1 MRTISLLLFSV
12 ISAIA
17 MTGAAQAQVVTDVE
31 SGDEIVVAGIGKVKL
46 LGIEHTDPGP
56 FGLSGNTAPPARTDP
71 ETQRPPTAVGGAFSF
86 KRPQPARDLLRQ
98 LVLGKTVRVEYD
110 PLVDDR
116 SKGAY
121 VFVDD
126 ELINAEMVR
135 QGRAKVDRSRNY
147 AHQQQLLEVEE
158 EAKEA
163 GVGIWTKVR

>member
-1 MRTISLLLFSV
+1 MRTISLLLLSM

-17 MTGAAQAQVVTDVE
+17 MAGAAEAQVVTDVE
-31 SGDEIVVAGIGKVKL
+31 SGDEIEVAGIGKVKL

-56 FGLSGNTAPPARTDP
+56 FSLGGNTAPPARTGP
-71 ETQRPPTAVGGAFSF
+71 EQRPPNAIGGAISF

-98 LVLGKTVRVEYD
+98 LVLGKTVRIEYD

-121 VFVDD
+121 VFVGD

-135 QGRAKVDRSRNY
+135 RGRAKVDRSRNF
-147 AHQQQLLEVEE
+147 AHQQQLLDVEE
-158 EAKEA
+158 EAQES

>member
-1 MRTISLLLFSV
+1 MRRISPLLLTLVSV
-12 ISAIA
+12 IA
-17 MTGAAQAQVVTDVE
+17 MAGSAQAQVVTDVE

-56 FGLSGNTAPPARTDP
+56 FSLAGNTAPPARTDP
-71 ETQRPPTAVGGAFSF
+71 ETQRPPNAVGGAISF

-116 SKGAY
+116 GKGAY
-121 VFVDD
+121 VFLGDD
-126 ELINAEMVR
+126 LINAEMVR

-147 AHQQQLLEVEE
+147 AHQQQLLDVEE
-158 EAKEA
+158 EAKQA